1 MKEPLISSTFILD
14 SDEVILEAMGDA
26 EAFSGGDAQ
35 GALNRP
41 LSEVNPE
48 LGRMLKGLLEKAGR
62 GRGVENYALAYR
74 LGKRLVALQ
83 VSAIPYPLA
92 ALGKT
97 GILVTLVS
105 QEEKATRSSA
115 QPEEREMPLPLPG
128 MAEVREVY
136 REEDLAAFAD
146 PLFILDPDGNLTFAN
161 LPFQKL
167 LGAGWEEL
175 RSSHLSSWMASAEPR
190 KVVEQIIET
199 VRLVPWR
206 GELEMRARDGRE
218 VLLNVTFS
226 ALKEGKGKPGGFLGC
241 AKDFTELRRLWREKE
256 SEKARAAAI
265 LRNAPCGLIA
275 FTGDGRVTLW
285 NRAAEKL
292 LSVSTE
298 RAVGM
303 SLEDFLGTE
312 NQEKVRELVERASA
326 GQAEAETALSL
337 AGAHGLQRL
346 LRLRAAALDRGGRKE
361 TECVVTVEDV
371 TELEAAREGAERS
384 DRALGFLSRCAA
396 LGLQAGPGEETP
408 DAFLR
413 ELVDFTEAMAGAL
426 YALGEEGAEL
436 RSFQGFSEDFA
447 IKAARLRIRPNRL
460 DMLEAKAGEVLD
472 LGEFQAPDD
481 TTSLRVLFRDWDAY
495 RQASLEEGH
504 DLQLLLPLKDGDAVV
519 GMLVLAG
526 FPSTR
531 LSEEQLLAVLK
542 ALPWLQLAPRGEEAG
557 GPAAP
562 AFDDEAMRRMAHE
575 ISSPL
580 TYVRGFAQLLADEM
594 DQLDPE
600 MLREAIGNLDTGTA
614 RLVEIVGR
622 YLPQPPP
629 DE

>member
-1 MKEPLISSTFILD
+1 VREPLISSTLILD
-14 SDEVILEAMGDA
+14 SDEVILETMGDA
-26 EAFSGGDAQ
+26 EAFFGGDAQ

-105 QEEKATRSSA
+105 QEDKATRSSVP
-115 QPEEREMPLPLPG
+115 PEEREMPLPLPG
-128 MAEVREVY
+128 MAEVREVS
-136 REEDLAAFAD
+136 REEDLAAAAD
-146 PLFILDPDGNLTFAN
+146 PLFILDGDGNLAFAN

-175 RSSHLSSWMASAEPR
+175 RSSHLSSWMVSAEPR

-206 GELEMRARDGRE
+206 GELELRARDGRE

-226 ALKEGKGKPGGFLGC
+226 ALKGGKGKAGGFLGC

-256 SEKARAAAI
+256 SDKARVAAI

-275 FTGDGRVTLW
+275 FTRDGRVTLW
-285 NRAAEKL
+285 NRAAERL
-292 LSVSTE
+292 LSVSAE

-326 GQAEAETALSL
+326 GQAEAETVLSL

-346 LRLRAAALDRGGRKE
+346 LRLRAAALDRGGRE
-361 TECVVTVEDV
+361 EAECVVTVEDV

-396 LGLQAGPGEETP
+396 LGLLGGPGEGVP

-413 ELVDFTEAMAGAL
+413 ELVDFTEAVAGAL
-426 YALGEEGAEL
+426 YGLGEEGAEL

-447 IKAARLRIRPNRL
+447 VKAARLRIRTSRL

-472 LGEFQAPDD
+472 LGESQAPDD

-526 FPSTR
+526 FPSAR

-542 ALPWLQLAPRGEEAG
+542 VLPWLRLAPREEEAG
-557 GPAAP
+557 GAALPAL
-562 AFDDEAMRRMAHE
+562 DDEAMRRMAHE

-580 TYVRGFAQLLADEM
+580 TYVRGFAQLLAGEM

-600 MLREAIGNLDTGTA
+600 MMREAIGNLDTGTA
-614 RLVEIVGR
+614 RLVEIVGH